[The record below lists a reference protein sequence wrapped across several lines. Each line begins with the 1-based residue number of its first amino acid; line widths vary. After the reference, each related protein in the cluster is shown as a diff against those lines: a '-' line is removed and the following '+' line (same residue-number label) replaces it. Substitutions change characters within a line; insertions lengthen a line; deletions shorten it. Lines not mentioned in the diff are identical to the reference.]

1 MFFFFPTG
9 TDAPIYHWPFATGGL
24 MVMHTVVLILMS
36 AFPDLVEPWV
46 LHFGTINPVT
56 WITSMCMHAGIGHLV
71 SNLIGLGLF
80 GWIVE
85 GKIGWWRF
93 LLVYFLCG
101 ATGGALTQ
109 LLMIFSEGG
118 AALGASGA
126 VFGLIAISM
135 IWAPENEVRIF
146 YFILILI
153 YPVMG
158 SFEVTLSVLG
168 FVMIGLEFMTAAF
181 SFFSISSAL
190 LHLLGAI
197 PGLVIGVVM
206 IKARWVDCD
215 GFDLLTIMQGKRGE
229 RVLTVSDEKKLRA
242 GQAEAKEAALTELQ
256 EGLAI
261 VEKYV
266 QTGHYEMAVKRFALL
281 SRTRRSLV
289 MSEPQLAKII
299 NGLDADAAK
308 RVYAIPLIQT
318 YLEHYDRHRVQF
330 TLLLARAHI
339 LLQDRPRLGI
349 KVLKTLDLKSLNPE
363 QTEFVRRL
371 VEKAKAMVADGIM
384 EVND

>member
-1 MFFFFPTG
+1 MFFLFPTG
-9 TDAPIYHWPFATGGL
+9 TDAPIYYWPFATGGMML
-24 MVMHTVVLILMS
+24 LNTVVLILMF
-36 AFPDLVEPWV
+36 AFPDLVEPYL
-46 LHFGTINPVT
+46 LHFGTINPLT
-56 WITSMCMHAGIGHLV
+56 WITSMFMHDGIVHLV
-71 SNLIGLGLF
+71 GNLVGLGLF

-101 ATGGALTQ
+101 ASEGALTQ
-109 LLMIFSEGG
+109 LLMIFSENG
-118 AALGASGA
+118 AALGASG
-126 VFGLIAISM
+126 VVYGLIAISM

-146 YFILILI
+146 YFILFLF
-153 YPVMG
+153 YPLMG

-215 GFDLLTIMQGKRGE
+215 GFDLLTVMRGKRGE
-229 RVLTVSDEKKLRA
+229 RVLTVSDEKKLRH
-242 GQAEAKEAALTELQ
+242 GQAQAKEAAQTELQ

-266 QTGHYEMAVKRFALL
+266 QTGHYEMAVKRFAVL

-289 MSEPQLAKII
+289 MTEPQLAKII

-308 RVYAIPLIQT
+308 RVYSIPLIQT
-318 YLEHYDRHRVQF
+318 YLVHYDRHKVQF

-339 LLQDRPRLGI
+339 LLQARPRLGI

-371 VEKAKAMVADGIM
+371 VEKAKALVADGIM
-384 EVND
+384 EMND